1 MQAPLP
7 LNRKRFPWRSGNR
20 FDLLVDGG
28 RFFPAML
35 TAIKAAQHYVLLEM
49 YLFESG
55 AMASEF
61 IEAFGNAARRGVQVY
76 LLLDDFGARGLL
88 PSDRQRLLE
97 AGVHLAFYNPL
108 RYGKLRRNLWR
119 DHRKLLLVDGA
130 VAYTGGAGI
139 TDEFAPGE
147 PLHWHDAMLAVRGP
161 CVADWHTAFEQVWQ
175 ALPGNNRAA
184 LPQLPG
190 EIPTAGHS
198 AGRVTL
204 NEPIRME
211 IKRSLLKRLR
221 GAERRIW
228 IASAYFIPSWKIRR
242 ALYQAARQ
250 GCDVR
255 LLLPG
260 PHTDHPAVRHA
271 GRRYYAK
278 LLAAGVRIFEYQPR
292 FLHAKILLCDTWVSI
307 GSSNIDR
314 WNFSWNLEA
323 NQETDDHALAEQVA
337 ALFAADF
344 THSREFLAGEWR
356 QRSWR
361 RRLQERFW
369 GWVELWLE
377 RLSQGRRRGPR
388 Q

>member
-184 LPQLPG
+184 LPQLPS

-260 PHTDHPAVRHA
+260 PHTDHPGVRHA